1 MIKSLCRAVMSSC
14 ILHSGEGFNIFV
26 LQASKFVSGIMSAL
40 SAMVTLEVPHINVLS
55 KLDLLGADAKKE
67 LEK

>member
-1 MIKSLCRAVMSSC
+1 MIKLQCRTATSSC
-14 ILHSGEGFNIFV
+14 TVTKVCVIV

-55 KLDLLGADAKKE
+55 KLDLLSANAKKE

>member
-1 MIKSLCRAVMSSC
+1 MQNCNVLM
-14 ILHSGEGFNIFV
+14 HSHEGLSVIV